1 MCVCVCVCAC
11 VRVVWFVYVSI
22 HTACVY
28 VYGFMHIALRWSPL
42 PVNDKNLVRSTAV
55 HISHPI
61 LKAASTSAAT
71 KKLGAFTVRDDEP
84 AGTAGSLLFKRS
96 SSKDK
101 GPSLPPS
108 SSPGM
113 SAAAHARMAS
123 VTALKKKEKQEEEE
137 EGHVVGSS
145 SGGDATR
152 SGAAKQKEVKKSF
165 VSAPT
170 VSSSSGSS
178 STAKSTGTGLKR
190 QASKTSPSTAEKGK
204 QKMTSEILLLSKWEG
219 LVKL

>member
-1 MCVCVCVCAC
+1 M
-11 VRVVWFVYVSI
+11 VWFVYVSI

-42 PVNDKNLVRSTAV
+42 PVNDKNLVHSTAV
-55 HISHPI
+55 YISPLI
-61 LKAASTSAAT
+61 LKTASTSAAT

-137 EGHVVGSS
+137 EEGHVEGSS
-145 SGGDATR
+145 SGGDVTQ

-170 VSSSSGSS
+170 VSSSSSSS

-204 QKMTSEILLLSKWEG
+204 QKMTSEILLSLKWEG
-219 LVKL
+219 LMKL

>member
-1 MCVCVCVCAC
+1 M
-11 VRVVWFVYVSI
+11 SI
-22 HTACVY
+22 YTACVY
-28 VYGFMHIALRWSPL
+28 VYRFMHIALRWSPL
-42 PVNDKNLVRSTAV
+42 PVNDKNLVHSTAV
-55 HISHPI
+55 YISPPI

-84 AGTAGSLLFKRS
+84 AGTTGSLLFKRS

-123 VTALKKKEKQEEEE
+123 ITALKKKEKQEEEEE

-170 VSSSSGSS
+170 VSSSSSSS

-204 QKMTSEILLLSKWEG
+204 QKMTSEILVLSKWG
-219 LVKL
+219 G